1 MQTSSPIRNQIQ
13 PVDSMAKPHAARL
26 GLRAALL
33 LILLVGAGLRLAG
46 SQISPPGLSHDEV
59 ANWLIVQQIF
69 AGQHAVYFTEAYGH
83 EAGFHYLQ
91 AGTVVLL
98 GDHALAL
105 RLPAMFAGILLISVT
120 YILLRRLFGPAA
132 ALMAAA
138 LLAVLLWPIFFNR
151 QGLRVNTLP
160 VVSGL
165 SAYFWWR
172 AWQEGRWRWWGIAG
186 ILAGLSLYTY
196 MAARAVPLFYALYL
210 IYLLL
215 FHRPHVKVR
224 WRQVLL
230 FWGLLAL
237 TALPLVLFLL
247 RMPSA
252 EFRISEIDAP
262 LRALQAGDWRPVLAN
277 TLRFLGMFGFRGDP
291 LWRQNVAGMPV
302 FDPVMAALFYAGL
315 GLAFWRWRDNR
326 YAFVILWLLVG
337 AVPSIVT
344 IDAPSFIRISNSLPV
359 VALFP
364 ALLMHSSSQL
374 STVFPQLSTVLGKNG
389 LKMLLNSL
397 WVLLILLHIDRS
409 AEALFDTWPAQAE
422 VQFVWQ
428 QALTD
433 AGRAIDAAAVNGPVA
448 IGGWSPDTMD
458 LPTMQLS
465 MRRRDIRLVYFYPQR
480 TLIVPF
486 SATGQPIRIVH
497 PAILPLDAALAARLQ
512 AWGAPPQSPGSFT
525 LYQLPALP
533 AVQPQQ
539 PAAAEFGGQLRLL
552 GYDWLPA
559 TPLDTLE
566 LVTYWQVLAPTAAPR
581 RLFLHALTAAGEP
594 VAQEDGLEAPAAY
607 WQAGDLILFHHRLDV
622 TGLPVDRLALGVYEP
637 PLGPRLL
644 LPDGRDSLLI
654 PLPRP

>member
-1 MQTSSPIRNQIQ
+1 
-13 PVDSMAKPHAARL
+13 MAERF
-26 GLRAALL
+26 GLRSISWRRLALL
-33 LILLVGAGLRLAG
+33 LILLGGAALRLGG

-59 ANWLIVQQIF
+59 ANWLIVQRIF

-91 AGTVVLL
+91 AGSVALL

-105 RLPAMFAGILLISVT
+105 RLPAMFAGILLICVT
-120 YILLRRLFGPAA
+120 FILLRRLFGLYP

-138 LLAVLLWPIFFNR
+138 LLAVLFWPIFFNR

-172 AWQEGRWRWWGIAG
+172 AWQEGRWRWWAIAG

-210 IYLLL
+210 LYLLL
-215 FHRPHVKVR
+215 AHRPQLKRR
-224 WRQVLL
+224 WRQILL
-230 FWGLLAL
+230 FWGLMAV
-237 TALPLVLFLL
+237 TSLPLVLFLL

-277 TLRFLGMFGFRGDP
+277 TLRFLGMFGFSGDP

-302 FDPVMAALFYAGL
+302 FDPLTAILFYLGL
-315 GLAFWRWRDNR
+315 ALAFWRWRDNR
-326 YAFVILWLLVG
+326 YAFVLLWLLVG

-344 IDAPSFIRISNSLPV
+344 IDAPSFIRICNSLPV
-359 VALFP
+359 VVIFP

-374 STVFPQLSTVLGKNG
+374 STVLPQLSTVLAKNR
-389 LKMLLNSL
+389 LKMLINSL

-409 AEALFDTWPAQAE
+409 AEALFATWPAQAE

-433 AGRAIDAAAVNGPVA
+433 AGKAIDAAVASGPVA
-448 IGGWSPDTMD
+448 VGGWSPDTMD
-458 LPTMQLS
+458 PPTMQLS
-465 MRRRDIRLVYFYPQR
+465 MRRRDVRLVYFHPIR
-480 TLIVPF
+480 TLIVP
-486 SATGQPIRIVH
+486 SSETGQPIRIVH
-497 PAILPLDAALAARLQ
+497 PTVLPLDAALAAQLQ
-512 AWGAPPQSPGSFT
+512 AWGAPPQVQGSFT
-525 LYQLPALP
+525 LYQLPTP
-533 AVQPQQ
+533 PTIQPQQ
-539 PAAAEFGGQLRLL
+539 PVTAEFGGQLRLL

-559 TPLDTLE
+559 SPGGLE
-566 LVTYWQVLAPTAAPR
+566 LLTYWQVLAPTTAPR
-581 RLFLHALTAAGEP
+581 RLFLHALTADGAQA
-594 VAQEDGLEAPAAY
+594 AQEDGLEAPAAY
-607 WQAGDLILFHHRLDV
+607 WQTGDLLLFHHRLDV
-622 TGLPVDRLALGVYEP
+622 TGITVDRLVLGVYEP
-637 PLGPRLL
+637 PAGPRLL
-644 LPDGRDSLLI
+644 LPDGRDSLAI
-654 PLPRP
+654 PLPLP